1 MNLNDHRDEHVAGI
15 AAKVEAGRVEDI
27 TEYPNVGNEGYPT
40 PIQVDTLGTQVSV
53 DVVRQVGRR
62 RGQMIGVAKRQDG
75 SRIAA
80 EQAAAP
86 AHGVELVQ
94 VEREVPDIVL
104 EPVADWLRA
113 AVADLAEE

>member
-1 MNLNDHRDEHVAGI
+1 
-15 AAKVEAGRVEDI
+15 
-27 TEYPNVGNEGYPT
+27 
-40 PIQVDTLGTQVSV
+40 
-53 DVVRQVGRR
+53 
-62 RGQMIGVAKRQDG
+62 MIGVAKRQDG